1 MSIASELNALN
12 GHILDSYDEIST
24 MGGTVPA
31 NKNMASLATAIA
43 SIPSGGGGGDSTV
56 ETGTVTM
63 PTSGAVTI
71 NHSLGAIPSYFT
83 VHLQWTYP
91 GSGLYFEAIGYC
103 SKSDASYYSGY
114 AYNLYVSSS
123 GKLNTITGNSVD
135 NSTVYITM
143 DATTITLT
151 ADFMQKA
158 CSQQLTAGTAF
169 WMATTKGIL

>member
-12 GHILDSYDEIST
+12 GHIIDSYDEIAT

-43 SIPSGGGGGDSTV
+43 SIPSGGGGDPTI
-56 ETGTVTM
+56 ETGTATM
-63 PTSGAVTI
+63 PNNGSAVTI

-114 AYNLYVSSS
+114 AYNLYISASNT
-123 GKLNTITGNSVD
+123 LNTITGNSVD
-135 NSTVYITM
+135 NSSVYITM

-151 ADFMQKA
+151 ADFMQNA

>member
-12 GHILDSYDEIST
+12 GHIIDSYDEIST

-31 NKNMASLATAIA
+31 NKNMANMATAIA
-43 SIPSGGGGGDSTV
+43 SIPSGGGGGDPTV

-71 NHSLGAIPSYFT
+71 NHSLGATPSYFT
-83 VHLQWTYP
+83 VHLQWEYS
-91 GSGLYFEAIGYC
+91 GAGLYFDAIGYC
-103 SKSDASYYSGY
+103 SKSGASFYSAF
-114 AYNLYVSSS
+114 AYNLYISSS
-123 GKLNTITGNSVD
+123 NTLNTITGNSVD
-135 NSTVYITM
+135 DSLVYITM

-151 ADFMQKA
+151 ADFIQKA
-158 CSQQLTAGTAF
+158 CSQQLTPGTAF